1 MQKPLP
7 TIPFPPIEEESSM
20 NFSDL
25 FRRRD
30 AALHWLNA
38 TQFLGGLND
47 SLFRMSVLI
56 FLLGLNPAST
66 DLMLSAT
73 TSIFALPFLL
83 VAPFAGFLADRYS
96 KSRLATLLKDAELVI
111 MLLALPALAF
121 RSAWLL
127 YVFLLLMALQSAL
140 FQPVK
145 EAMVP
150 ELVKDESLGS
160 ANGKIIFYFTLSGLF
175 GIIVAPMLSGIG
187 RSSGLGTFGILL
199 PQFVCVLLALIGVFT
214 SRRLWRVPAASPD
227 LHPDFLLVRQWL
239 NTYRWIRTQR
249 MLSLAMLATVVFS
262 MVVTFSQLNIISFAA
277 ARYRLGA
284 EASVALAI
292 FFSVGISLG
301 ALGSGHLSKR
311 DPDIGVMPIGTTL
324 FSVGV
329 LLLGLLSPVLSV
341 WLSGILLFAAGFGVG
356 LFLVPFMTFLQWRLP
371 MERRGEGFSFQ
382 SYCSWAGAILG
393 ALFFGGWSS
402 MGVSPAVRFVLIAL
416 FSFLLSIGVFHTLR
430 DFCVRMLVTFF
441 VRLFYRVRTIG
452 LENVPLEGPAMLIA
466 NHASYTDALLLGT
479 TTHRRIR
486 FMMSS
491 AVLEKL
497 QRYWF
502 CRIVLRQYDV
512 IPIHETDSP
521 RKIAASLL
529 DARKALHEGYLVC
542 VFPEGGITRTGT
554 IRAFKRGFEQIARN
568 TKVPIIP
575 IYMGGSW
582 GTMYSYYSGRL
593 LKRWWRGLFLRY
605 PVTILFG
612 KPLPTDTP
620 AFRVRNAVME
630 LSCDYFNA
638 RKDEHRSVAEAVVS
652 VCRSNFR
659 RPFCDDTSGMS
670 FTWGK
675 LLIASLIL
683 ARALRKRTHSQAH
696 IGILLPACCPNV
708 LCNLAVALLG
718 KCTVNLNFTIGKQAF
733 ASAIQQCDIRT
744 ILTSKKFVERFP
756 DLPVPEG
763 SYVFLEDLMNGVTK
777 RQKISAALAAI
788 FLPYRWMVA
797 SDRTAPDSLSTIIF
811 SSGSTGEPKGVM
823 LSQHN
828 ILSEVESLRM
838 LLATSREDHITAALP
853 FFHSFGLMGCLWYPL
868 LTNVRVTYHTN
879 PLDSPVIIDIIRTKA
894 STMIWGTPTFLSLYL
909 RRATK
914 DDFKTLKIVLAGGEK
929 LKQSLIDAYVE
940 KFGIR
945 PLEAYGAT
953 ELSPGIAVSVPN
965 GTGGGVVQAGYK
977 DGRTGLPCAGIAMK
991 VLDPDTGEELGP
1003 NRSGLLYLRGP
1014 NVMLGYFGRK
1024 DLTDEVIKNGWYC
1037 TGDIAFIDEDGF
1049 VALTDRLSR
1058 FSKIGGE
1065 MVPHVGVEEAFVKG
1079 AKLPENALAVTGVP
1093 DDRKGEKLVVLFTKE
1108 CGTAEHL
1115 QHVIA
1120 EMDLPNLWRPAPADY
1135 HLVDHIPL
1143 LGTGKLDLAGI
1154 KRLAL
1159 EVMENGVKA
1168 GDV

>member
-1 MQKPLP
+1 
-7 TIPFPPIEEESSM
+7 M
-20 NFSDL
+20 NLSDL
-25 FRRRD
+25 RRRRD

-38 TQFLGGLND
+38 TQFLGGFND

-73 TSIFALPFLL
+73 TCVFALPFLC
-83 VAPFAGFLADRYS
+83 VAPFAGFLLDRYS
-96 KSRLATLLKDAELVI
+96 KSRLAIILKYAELVI
-111 MLLALPALAF
+111 MVFALPALAF
-121 RSAWLL
+121 GSAWML

-140 FQPVK
+140 FQPAK

-150 ELVKDESLGS
+150 ELIKSESLGS
-160 ANGKIIFYFTLSGLF
+160 ANGKIIFYFSLSGLF
-175 GIIVAPMLSGIG
+175 GLVLAPALAGFG
-187 RSSGLGTFGILL
+187 RTYGLGTFGILL
-199 PQFVCVLLALIGVFT
+199 PQLVCILIALVGVFT
-214 SRRLWRVPAASPD
+214 SSRLWRVPAASPN
-227 LHPDFLLVRQWL
+227 LHPDYFLVRQWL
-239 NTYRWIRTQR
+239 NTYRWIRTER

-262 MVVTFSQLNIISFAA
+262 MVVTFAQINVISFAA

-284 EASVALAI
+284 EAAVALAI

-324 FSVGV
+324 FSVCI
-329 LLLGLLSPVLSV
+329 LLLGVLAPVLSV
-341 WLSGILLFAAGFGVG
+341 WMSGILLLGAGCGVG

-371 MERRGEGFSFQ
+371 AERRGEGLSFQ
-382 SYCSWAGAILG
+382 SYCSWAGAVLG
-393 ALFFGGWSS
+393 ALFFSGWSS
-402 MGVSPAVRFVLIAL
+402 MGVSPAMRFLLIAL

-430 DFCVRMLVTFF
+430 DFCVRLLVTCF
-441 VRLFYRVRTIG
+441 VKCLYHVRTIG
-452 LENVPLEGPAMLIA
+452 LENVPVEGPAMLIA

-486 FMMSS
+486 FMMASDM
-491 AVLEKL
+491 LLKL
-497 QRYWF
+497 QRHWI
-502 CRIVLRQYDV
+502 CRVVLRQYDV
-512 IPIHETDSP
+512 IPIHEKDNP
-521 RKIAASLL
+521 RKIATSLL
-529 DARKALHEGYLVC
+529 EARKALREGYLVC

-554 IRAFKRGFEQIARN
+554 IRAFKRGFEKIARH
-568 TKVPIIP
+568 TDVPIIP

-593 LKRWWRGLFLRY
+593 LKRWWRGVFRRY
-605 PVTILFG
+605 HVTLLFG
-612 KPLPTDTP
+612 KPMPTDTP

-638 RKDEHRSVAEAVVS
+638 RKDEHRSVAEAVVA
-652 VCRSNFR
+652 VCRRNFR
-659 RPFCDDTSGMS
+659 NPFCDDTSGLS

-683 ARALRKRTHSQAH
+683 ARSLRDRTRSQAH

-756 DLPVPEG
+756 DLPVPAG
-763 SYVFLEDLMNGVTK
+763 SYVYLEDLMKGVTK
-777 RQKISAALAAI
+777 RQKISAALAAL
-788 FLPYRWMVA
+788 FLPYRWMLA
-797 SDRTAPDSLSTIIF
+797 SDPTAADSLSTIIF

-879 PLDSPVIIDIIRTKA
+879 PLESPVIIDIIKKKA

-940 KFGIR
+940 KFGVR

-965 GTGGGVVQAGYK
+965 GTGGGIVQAGYK

-1003 NRSGLLYLRGP
+1003 NQSGLLYLRGP

-1049 VALTDRLSR
+1049 IALTDRLSR
-1058 FSKIGGE
+1058 FSKLGGE

-1093 DDRKGEKLVVLFTKE
+1093 DERKGEKLVVLYTKE

-1115 QHVIA
+1115 QRVIA
-1120 EMDLPNLWRPAPADY
+1120 EMDLPNLWRPAPSDY
-1135 HLVDHIPL
+1135 HLVDQIPL

-1159 EVMENGVKA
+1159 EVSGNGLKA
-1168 GDV
+1168 DHV